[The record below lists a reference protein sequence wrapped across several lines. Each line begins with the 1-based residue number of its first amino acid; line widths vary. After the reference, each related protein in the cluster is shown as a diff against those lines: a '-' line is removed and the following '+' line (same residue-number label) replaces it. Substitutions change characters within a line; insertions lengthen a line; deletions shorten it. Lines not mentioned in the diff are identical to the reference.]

1 MLTMM
6 LRITPTTTTL
16 SSYEISQFKDQIKL
30 TDDAN
35 HEVQNMTDPVIF
47 NTDTPL
53 RSGPIPPFTDTPN
66 PTTDFRINA
75 KTDMGVKTAPGISIK
90 DNPIISYTLGGEVIQ
105 YRLSA
110 TDSASDSVDIHLG

>member
-6 LRITPTTTTL
+6 LTITPTVTL
-16 SSYEISQFKDQIKL
+16 SSYEISQFRDQIQL
-30 TDDAN
+30 ADSVN
-35 HEVQNMTDPVIF
+35 HEIQNMTDPVIF

-53 RSGPIPPFTDTPN
+53 RSGPTPPFTDTPN

-75 KTDMGVKTAPGISIK
+75 KTDRGVRTAPGISIK
-90 DNPIISYTLGGEVIQ
+90 NNPIISYTLGGEVIQ